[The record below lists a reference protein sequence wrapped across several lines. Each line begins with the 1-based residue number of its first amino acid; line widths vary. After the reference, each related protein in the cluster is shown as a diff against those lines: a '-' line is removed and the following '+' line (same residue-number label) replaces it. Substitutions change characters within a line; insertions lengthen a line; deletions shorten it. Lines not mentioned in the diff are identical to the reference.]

1 MENLSISVTLDSAL
15 RPILYSDI
23 LGFILCLYY
32 KIEIPPEPP
41 LNIKFFSKFWS
52 FLNVLDLSNGNFT
65 ADHEL
70 LNF

>member
-23 LGFILCLYY
+23 GFILRLYY
-32 KIEIPPEPP
+32 KIENPPEAP

-65 ADHEL
+65 AHHEL